1 MTSESKN
8 WKLIEATN
16 WDIDHDYRRIG
27 PELFKLDKDTFN
39 ELKEFVNKKAS
50 LLSKTYEDAW
60 LGRDGNGGIDVGDD
74 SWSDLVYEVVGR
86 GEKFYNSI
94 TADKL
99 REMANNYDYHESF
112 CYCFLK

>member
-16 WDIDHDYRRIG
+16 WDVDHDYRRIHS
-27 PELFKLDKDTFN
+27 ELSQLDEDTFN
-39 ELKEFVNKKAS
+39 ELKEFVHNKAS

-60 LGRDGNGGIDVGDD
+60 LGHDGGPGIDAGDD

-86 GEKFYNSI
+86 GEEFYNSI
-94 TADKL
+94 TVEKL
-99 REMANNYDYHESF
+99 RKMADNYDYRESF